1 MEHDFWHERWKE
13 GQIGFH
19 QDRVNSYLT
28 QHLTRTGAQKG
39 GTVLVTLCGKSLDML
54 WLHEQGFDVVGVEI
68 SPLAVEAF
76 FSENDLQPTITTSGK
91 FQRFHA
97 ENITLLCGDFFD
109 LTTADIG
116 DVAAVYDRASLIA
129 LPPEMRPRYAEHL
142 TNLLPHGTNVLLV
155 TMDYPQEQMQGPPF
169 SVSESEVYDLYDHNF
184 EITRLESMDILENNL
199 RFKERGLTKLI
210 ERTYLLARK

>member
-28 QHLTRTGAQKG
+28 RHFARTGAQSG

-76 FSENDLQPTITTSGK
+76 FSENNLQPTITTSGK
-91 FQRFHA
+91 FQRYHA

-109 LTTADIG
+109 LTTTDIG
-116 DVAAVYDRASLIA
+116 DIAAVYDRASLIA

-142 TNLLPHGTNVLLV
+142 TSLLPRGTNVLLV

-169 SVSESEVYDLYDHNF
+169 SVRESEVHDLYENNF
-184 EITRLESMDILENNL
+184 EITRLESMDILGNNL
-199 RFKERGLTKLI
+199 RFKELGLSQLI
-210 ERTYLLARK
+210 ERTYLLTRK